1 MQPHRSGDDSFRD
14 RAIAFAA
21 GAGSVVLILALLATD
36 VGGKLQAENPV
47 VRALAVQALLLSVIA
62 AAVTAAATLRA
73 LEPIA
78 RALDAIARVLRNAT
92 AGELYAEFTRE
103 ARGVLPVLVDSLE
116 VLMSRVRASLES
128 ARADALNDP
137 VTGLPNRVHFR
148 RIVEQR
154 LSELRDGEEAA
165 LLFID
170 LDRFKAVNDSLGH
183 AQGDVLLKAF
193 ADRIRGIGEGRH
205 DAILARL
212 AGDEFTLF
220 IPKVDGPATVER
232 LARLGLRKLA
242 EPFQLAD
249 RQVVIGASVGI
260 ARYPADG
267 GDYDTLMR
275 HADTAMYHAK
285 DLGRNR
291 AEFYNSAMHERL
303 RDRLSLEIQLRDALI
318 RHEFEL
324 FFQPLVDA
332 RTGTTIAAEA
342 LLRWRHPLEGL
353 RGPATFV
360 PVAEESELIVD
371 IGRWVIAEA
380 VRTAARWARQGRPL
394 RISLNISPRQLG
406 QPDLVPFIRGCIA
419 AENAPAD
426 LIELEITESFV
437 SSGVKAL
444 ETIEALRA
452 LGLSIAIDDFGTGYS
467 NLARLK
473 RLPVDRLKI
482 DRSLISDVLTTADAR
497 TIVQAIIGLAH
508 GLGYEVIAEGVE
520 TKAQADL
527 LALMG
532 CESLQGYAFA
542 PALEERLFN
551 VARDRQAP
559 AMLRHTA

>member
-1 MQPHRSGDDSFRD
+1 MQPSRPGDESFRD

-21 GAGSVVLILALLATD
+21 GAGSVVLILSLLATD
-36 VGGKLQAENPV
+36 VAGKVDAPNPV
-47 VRALAVQALLLSVIA
+47 VRALAAQALLLSVIA
-62 AAVTAAATLRA
+62 AAVTALATLRA

-78 RALDAIARVLRNAT
+78 RALDAITRVLRNAT
-92 AGELYAEFTRE
+92 AGELYAEFSRE
-103 ARGVLPVLVDSLE
+103 ARGVLPALVDSLE
-116 VLMSRVRASLES
+116 VLLSRVRASLES

-154 LSELRDGEEAA
+154 LAELREGEEAA

-183 AQGDVLLKAF
+183 AQGDVLLKGF
-193 ADRIRGIGEGRH
+193 ADRIRGIGDGRH

-260 ARYPADG
+260 ARFPADG

-291 AEFYNSAMHERL
+291 VEFYNSAMHERM
-303 RDRLSLEIQLRDALI
+303 RDRLSLEAQLREALV

-324 FFQPLVDA
+324 YFQPLIDA
-332 RTGTTIAAEA
+332 RSGSTIAAEA
-342 LLRWRHPLEGL
+342 LLRWRHPVEGL

-371 IGRWVIAEA
+371 IGRWVIGEA
-380 VRTAARWARQGRPL
+380 VRTAARWSRQGRPL
-394 RISLNISPRQLG
+394 RISLNISPRQLV

-419 AENAPAD
+419 AEDAPAD

-437 SSGVKAL
+437 SSGAKAL

-482 DRSLISDVLTTADAR
+482 DRSLISDVLTTPDAR
-497 TIVQAIIGLAH
+497 TIVEAIIGLGH

-532 CESLQGYAFA
+532 CEALQGYAFA

-559 AMLRHTA
+559 AMLRQTA